1 MASSITKQ
9 IPKTISQNSEI
20 FGNFD
25 GDRNDDD
32 CNDGDTETQSTVY
45 ILYFIMRITSC
56 CTLVKYE
63 RSNSR

>member
-1 MASSITKQ
+1 MASSITKR

-45 ILYFIMRITSC
+45 IL
-56 CTLVKYE
+56 
-63 RSNSR
+63 